1 MDGKGVR
8 PSGGNE
14 DDIRQSSEVCVCVCV
29 CWEWV
34 GVNLSGCA
42 VAHKSNPFSEGSLA
56 VRAGDD
62 KNFW

>member
-29 CWEWV
+29 LGVGGGESFWV
-34 GVNLSGCA
+34 RSGSQ
-42 VAHKSNPFSEGSLA
+42 VQSVLGRFSGSTG
-56 VRAGDD
+56 RR
-62 KNFW
+62 